1 MSQKLSARALR
12 AYVVDI
18 VQAALRSRPYKVRGA
33 AGRTHPSFTRRISM
47 IAA

>member
-18 VQAALRSRPYKVRGA
+18 VQAALRGRPYKVRGA
-33 AGRTHPSFTRRISM
+33 AVADSQPRLPGGSP
-47 IAA
+47 